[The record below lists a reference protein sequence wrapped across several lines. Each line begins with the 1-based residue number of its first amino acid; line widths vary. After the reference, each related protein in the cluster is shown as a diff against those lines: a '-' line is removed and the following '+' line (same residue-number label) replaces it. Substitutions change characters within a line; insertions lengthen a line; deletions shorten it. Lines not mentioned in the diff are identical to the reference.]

1 MKKQIVGYILLLV
14 VTLLCLT
21 GCGDVKTVKQDETST
36 SEEFMFVL
44 VQHSYTTHS
53 SWDVVYHRDT
63 KIMYIIGAHGGI
75 QTMVN
80 ADGTPMIYEAEDD

>member
-1 MKKQIVGYILLLV
+1 MKKRIVGYILLLV

-21 GCGDVKTVKQDETST
+21 GCDDVKTVKQETST
-36 SEEFMFVL
+36 SEESMFVL

-63 KIMYIIGAHGGI
+63 KVMYIINARGGI

-80 ADGTPMIYEAEDD
+80 ADGTPMIYEAEDE